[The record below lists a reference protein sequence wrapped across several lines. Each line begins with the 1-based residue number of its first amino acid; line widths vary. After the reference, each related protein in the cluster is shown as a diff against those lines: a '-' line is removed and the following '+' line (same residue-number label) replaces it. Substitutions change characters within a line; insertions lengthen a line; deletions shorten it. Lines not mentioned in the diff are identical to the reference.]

1 MFGTD
6 GFLEGAD
13 TAFGQPPSQAIN
25 DFLRHGRPFVNKA
38 GVKLHERRAGGDLL
52 PRVVRIEDAADTND
66 RQRAVRLPVKMP
78 DDFRAAR
85 AEWPTPATT
94 ARDAAAT
101 SAGSLVTTGSAPA
114 RASAEQ
120 TLRRLPAP

>member
-38 GVKLHERRAGGDLL
+38 GVKLHERRAGGNLFSGIFG
-52 PRVVRIEDAADTND
+52 VEDVFHVDN
-66 RQRAVRLPVKMP
+66 RQ
-78 DDFRAAR
+78 
-85 AEWPTPATT
+85 
-94 ARDAAAT
+94 
-101 SAGSLVTTGSAPA
+101 
-114 RASAEQ
+114 
-120 TLRRLPAP
+120 